1 MLPAGGDKTTE
12 SRNATRSRGGGATIE
27 GMKGKTLLL
36 SETVLEAVAEYGRR
50 LRSRFGEK
58 VAEIRI
64 FGSYSRGEAHEESD
78 VDIAVVLDSIDW
90 ATRREVI
97 DLATEVGLDRGL
109 HLSPT
114 LFDRETFDRWRRQER
129 ALVIDILS
137 EGIPV

>member
-1 MLPAGGDKTTE
+1 
-12 SRNATRSRGGGATIE
+12 
-27 GMKGKTLLL
+27 MKGQTLLR
-36 SETVLEAVAEYGRR
+36 SEAVLEAAAQYGQR